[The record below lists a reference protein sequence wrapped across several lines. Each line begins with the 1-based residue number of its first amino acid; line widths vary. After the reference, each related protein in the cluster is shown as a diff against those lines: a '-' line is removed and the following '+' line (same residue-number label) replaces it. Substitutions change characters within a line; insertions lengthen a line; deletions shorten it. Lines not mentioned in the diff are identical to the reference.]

1 MVESDFASLN
11 RCNRIW
17 NFLICLMVA
26 LLLPAGLTLLAMDA
40 ENEDT
45 DKIGD
50 LLLYF
55 SVLGL
60 LEIVIKKVYM

>member
-1 MVESDFASLN
+1 
-11 RCNRIW
+11 
-17 NFLICLMVA
+17 MVA